1 MASEQNTKTDNAE
14 IWRFFQNQAADSFN
28 GAKPRLDYL
37 IKAVQR
43 YAGTASPS
51 VLNIGVGNGYFETTA
66 KARGYQ
72 VHALDLDEETVARL
86 NAAGITAAC
95 APMEEMPYDD
105 AMFDVVV
112 ASEVLEHLDPEQM
125 QAGLRQIARVLK
137 PGGTFIGTVPY
148 RENLEQSMVIC
159 PDCGKV
165 FHRWGHQRS
174 FDETTLSREL
184 GLVFPSV
191 NTKITGYL
199 SFQNPSFYRVL
210 DSIARYL
217 LAMLRM
223 PISSTS
229 LFFAATRSRT

>member
-1 MASEQNTKTDNAE
+1 MASEQNTNTDNQE
-14 IWRFFQNQAADSFN
+14 IWRFFQNQAAGSFS

-37 IKAVQR
+37 IKATR
-43 YAGTASPS
+43 RHARSANPA
-51 VLNIGVGNGYFETTA
+51 VLNIGVGDGYFETTA
-66 KARGYQ
+66 KARGYA
-72 VHALDLDEETVARL
+72 VHALDLDAETVARL
-86 NAAGITAAC
+86 NDAGIPAAC

-125 QAGLRQIARVLK
+125 QAGLRQIERVLK

-159 PDCGKV
+159 PDCSKV

-174 FDETTLSREL
+174 FDDATLGKEL
-184 GLVFPSV
+184 GRVFPSV
-191 NTKITGYL
+191 STKVTAYL
-199 SFQNPSFYRVL
+199 SFHNPSFYRIL
-210 DSIARYL
+210 DSVARYV

-229 LFFAATRSRT
+229 LFFAASKARG